1 MGIGKMQDLY
11 ILVWWINGHAQRH
24 RSFIAGEE
32 NAKQFYFD
40 TIKDGDCAELYDTT
54 INEVGLVEP
63 GTKLL
68 G

>member
-1 MGIGKMQDLY
+1 MQDLY
-11 ILVWWINGHAQRH
+11 ILVWWLDGQREKH
-24 RSFIAGEE
+24 RNYIAGEE

-40 TIKDGDCAELYDTT
+40 TINDGDHAELYDTT